1 MKRIFVIIFLGV
13 LSGFVSAQKTYY
25 QQSVK
30 YTMDIDVDAQNYTY
44 HGKQNVEYT
53 NNSPDEL
60 SVVYFHLYWNA
71 FKPNSMMDQRVRNQG
86 NNADS
91 RLAEKVGK
99 DWVSRLASIPKNEE
113 GSQKINWIKH
123 NGKEVKFEVQETIL
137 KVYLN
142 ESIKPNSTTQ
152 FSMDWDAVVPKQIR
166 RSGRNN
172 REGVELSMTQWYPKI
187 AEYDYDGWA
196 TFDYIGREFHAPFA
210 DFDVTI
216 RIDKDYVI
224 GAGGTLENPR
234 EVIGYTQN
242 AHVKADKN
250 NKATWKWSAKNIL
263 DFAWAADPDFQVEES
278 MVPDGPKLY
287 FVYQK
292 SEKTKLWDQAKPYAV
307 KFFQIMN
314 AKYGRYVYPSYS
326 FIQGGDG
333 GMEYGM
339 CTLMLGEG
347 RSLEGLVGLMV
358 HEGAHSWYQ
367 QMLATNESMRHW
379 MDEGFTSYAEDD
391 VMYQLFPPAEAQPN
405 PFVKSIQRYVDF
417 AKSGEE
423 APASWLA
430 DHYDSGRSYSV
441 ASYTKGQLYLV
452 ELGYIMGEDNL
463 SKALRQYYI
472 DWAMKHPTE
481 RDFLHIAQKVSGMD
495 LKWFHHYW
503 INTTKT
509 IDYAIKDV
517 KYGDNFTTVTLSNKG
532 EIPMPIDFSVITKD
546 RKVQHYHIPLNM
558 MRTPKTKDFFGDFK
572 VLDYWNW
579 TSQEYTL
586 TIPFGKKDLLVMGID
601 FSQRLADVNTENNFV
616 EIK

>member
-1 MKRIFVIIFLGV
+1 
-13 LSGFVSAQKTYY
+13 
-25 QQSVK
+25 
-30 YTMDIDVDAQNYTY
+30 
-44 HGKQNVEYT
+44 
-53 NNSPDEL
+53 
-60 SVVYFHLYWNA
+60 
-71 FKPNSMMDQRVRNQG
+71 
-86 NNADS
+86 
-91 RLAEKVGK
+91 
-99 DWVSRLASIPKNEE
+99 
-113 GSQKINWIKH
+113 
-123 NGKEVKFEVQETIL
+123 
-137 KVYLN
+137 
-142 ESIKPNSTTQ
+142 
-152 FSMDWDAVVPKQIR
+152 
-166 RSGRNN
+166 
-172 REGVELSMTQWYPKI
+172 
-187 AEYDYDGWA
+187 
-196 TFDYIGREFHAPFA
+196 
-210 DFDVTI
+210 
-216 RIDKDYVI
+216 
-224 GAGGTLENPR
+224 
-234 EVIGYTQN
+234 
-242 AHVKADKN
+242 
-250 NKATWKWSAKNIL
+250 
-263 DFAWAADPDFQVEES
+263 
-278 MVPDGPKLY
+278 
-287 FVYQK
+287 
-292 SEKTKLWDQAKPYAV
+292 
-307 KFFQIMN
+307 
-314 AKYGRYVYPSYS
+314 
-326 FIQGGDG
+326 
-333 GMEYGM
+333 
-339 CTLMLGEG
+339 
-347 RSLEGLVGLMV
+347 MV

-452 ELGYIMGEDNL
+452 ELGYIIGEDNL